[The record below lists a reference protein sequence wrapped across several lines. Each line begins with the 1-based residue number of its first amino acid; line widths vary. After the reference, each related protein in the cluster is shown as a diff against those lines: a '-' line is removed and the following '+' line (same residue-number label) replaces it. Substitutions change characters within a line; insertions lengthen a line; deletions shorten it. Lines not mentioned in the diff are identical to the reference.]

1 MVGDSRR
8 RGILFIHILFRMNQ
22 NKARMRSI
30 IYKPL
35 AKEGEKKTAV
45 AREEKGRQRQFGK
58 CNHWFDG
65 RTMKSNDDEKT
76 KIFSLKKCDWENF

>member
-35 AKEGEKKTAV
+35 AKEGEKKL
-45 AREEKGRQRQFGK
+45 RWQEKK
-58 CNHWFDG
+58 KED
-65 RTMKSNDDEKT
+65 KD
-76 KIFSLKKCDWENF
+76 SLANVIIGSMVEQ